1 MATAGAADARTQP
14 GAGAGPGGPAGRI
27 PAPSTTPRH
36 DPLQNR
42 LHTRYAASVRLS
54 VAPMMDWADT
64 HCRVFHRI
72 LAPHARLYTEMVHAN
87 AVIRGDRARLL
98 AMDPSEHPV
107 ALQLGGSEPD
117 LLAQAA
123 RIAADAGF
131 DEVNLNCGCPSDRVQ
146 AGRFGAC
153 LMREPALVAECV
165 AAMQEA
171 CPVPVTVKCRLGV
184 DDDDEYARFLGFID
198 TVAAA
203 GCRSFVVHARN
214 AWLQGLSPKENRDIP
229 PLRRDWAWRLK
240 RERPELEVVV
250 NGGIADAE
258 VAAEQLG
265 HLDGVMLGRAAYH
278 TPWLLHELDRAWFG
292 GEPRTREGVLREMRP
307 YIESQLERGV
317 YLKHITRHLL
327 GLFAGQ
333 RGGRAFRQVLS
344 EGAHRPGADW
354 SLIERA
360 LEPTR

>member
-36 DPLQNR
+36 DSLQTR

-54 VAPMMDWADT
+54 VAPMMDWTDT

-229 PLRRDWAWRLK
+229 PLRHDWAWRLK
-240 RERPELEVVV
+240 RERPGLEVVV
-250 NGGIADAE
+250 NGGIADAGA
-258 VAAEQLG
+258 AAEQLR

-278 TPWLLHELDRAWFG
+278 TPWLLHELDRAWFR